1 MVDINGRTIEVG
13 QRVAF
18 SVMFGRSGTSHWISI
33 GEVIDIKKTPKRET
47 CTVKTLVHGT
57 NSCYGDSQYVFK
69 QDDTTFNNKLLIL

>member
-33 GEVIDIKKTPKRET
+33 GEVIDIKKTPQKRN
-47 CTVKTLVHGT
+47 VYSQD
-57 NSCYGDSQYVFK
+57 SCSWHQ
-69 QDDTTFNNKLLIL
+69 QLLWRFPVRL